1 MKDRWIES
9 TLGEAYDV
17 RDGTHDSPKYQ
28 EEGYALITSK
38 NLKNSSITYDRIK
51 FISEY
56 DYININKRSEV
67 NVGDILFAMI
77 GTIGNPVVVKNKPD
91 FAIKNVALFKVPN
104 EQDSDFLKYYL
115 ESSYVKEKMQ
125 REAKGTTQKFVG
137 LGYLRTF
144 PISLPP
150 LSEQKRIVAILD
162 EAFAGID
169 TAIANTEKNLANAR
183 ELFESYLNLVFS
195 QSGQDWFETTLGKEI
210 NLLTGFAFKSKEYT
224 NSTDGISLL
233 RGDNIIQGEFRWQN
247 VKKWPKKDMHI
258 YNKYLLEIGDIVLAM
273 DRTWVKAGLKYA
285 QISEEDVPCLLVQR
299 VARLRAGKNLD
310 SHYLK
315 YLLGSIGFTRYVLSI
330 QTGLGVPHISG
341 KQICDF
347 EFSCPPIE
355 EQKKLANKFDEIE
368 INTKRLTSIYQQKLN
383 SLKELNQSLLQKA
396 FSGELTAKPDKLMD
410 ENVA

>member
-183 ELFESYLNLVFS
+183 ELFGSYLNLVFS
-195 QSGQDWFETTLGKEI
+195 QRGEGWEERKLSDYARSI
-210 NLLTGFAFKSKEYT
+210 STGPF
-224 NSTDGISLL
+224 GSLL
-233 RGDNIIQGEFRWQN
+233 HKSDYVSTGVPLVNPINIQGDKIVPDE
-247 VKKWPKKDMHI
+247 
-258 YNKYLLEIGDIVLAM
+258 NKLIDAS
-273 DRTWVKAGLKYA
+273 T
-285 QISEEDVPCLLVQR
+285 
-299 VARLRAGKNLD
+299 
-310 SHYLK
+310 
-315 YLLGSIGFTRYVLSI
+315 
-330 QTGLGVPHISG
+330 
-341 KQICDF
+341 KQ
-347 EFSCPPIE
+347 
-355 EQKKLANKFDEIE
+355 
-368 INTKRLTSIYQQKLN
+368 RLTSYVLQEGDVVIARRGEIGRCAAIDKEQAGWVCGTGCFFIRPKEQLNPKYLANLIRSSNYRQKLEKAATGATMKNITNKSLGNLVICVPLLDRQISILSDIDSLSMEILRLESTYQQKLN
-383 SLKELNQSLLQKA
+383 SLKELKQSLLQKA

-410 ENVA
+410 ENMA

>member
-183 ELFESYLNLVFS
+183 ELFESFLSLVFNK
-195 QSGQDWFETTLGKEI
+195 QSEGWEERKL
-210 NLLTGFAFKSKEYT
+210 
-224 NSTDGISLL
+224 
-233 RGDNIIQGEFRWQN
+233 
-247 VKKWPKKDMHI
+247 
-258 YNKYLLEIGDIVLAM
+258 GDICSITSKLVDPRDNRFIDLKH
-273 DRTWVKAGLKYA
+273 VGAGNIVSFTGDLI
-285 QISEEDVPCLLVQR
+285 QVQT
-299 VARLRAGKNLD
+299 ARD
-310 SHYLK
+310 E
-315 YLLGSIGFTRYVLSI
+315 
-330 QTGLGVPHISG
+330 GLISG
-341 KQICDF
+341 KFIFDEHMVLYSKIRPYLMKVARPNFIGLCSADIYPLKPLANLLDRDF
-347 EFSCPPIE
+347 LYYLLLHNKFTKYAIAGSDRAGMPKVNREHLFQYSVALPE
-355 EQKKLANKFDEIE
+355 VFEQKKITEQLDVIAIESHKIE
-368 INTKRLTSIYQQKLN
+368 IIYKQKLN
-383 SLKELNQSLLQKA
+383 SLKELKQSLLQKA
-396 FSGELTAKPDKLMD
+396 FSGKLTAKPDKLID